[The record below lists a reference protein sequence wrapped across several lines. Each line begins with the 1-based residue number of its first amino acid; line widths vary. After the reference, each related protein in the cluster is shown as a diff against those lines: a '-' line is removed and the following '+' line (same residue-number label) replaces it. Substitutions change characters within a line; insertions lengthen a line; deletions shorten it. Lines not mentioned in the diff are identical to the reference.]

1 MRTEHPS
8 ALRQAMR
15 EAYRIDETTIVD
27 ELVRCA
33 RFTPEEQQRIL
44 DRARPLVQNVRDSR
58 LKVGGLDAFLNTYD
72 LSSREG
78 IVLMCMAE
86 ALLRIPDTETMDL
99 LIRDKIGNTEWEKRL
114 GASHSLFVNAG
125 TWALMLT
132 GRIVKLENDDRN
144 LGGTF
149 KRLVARTGEPVI
161 RQAIITAMRILGK
174 QFVMGRNIDEAVA
187 RAQSAEKNGYRHS
200 YDMLG
205 EAARTTGDAL
215 KYFETYMAA
224 IKVIGTAAQGRPA
237 LEAPSVSIKLSALHP
252 RYEVANEERVRRE
265 LWPAVKA
272 LALQAKRMNIGFTID
287 AEEMDRLEISL
298 DLIESLALDHEL
310 GGWDGLGVALQ
321 SYQKR
326 ALATVDWLAD
336 LAHRAKRRLMVRL
349 VKGAYWDAEIKLAQE
364 RGLSDYPVFSRKA
377 STDVSYLACARR
389 LFADPVAF
397 YPAFAT
403 HNAHTLAAVAE
414 MAATAGCDEW
424 EYQRLHGMGEE
435 LYDQIVGKDQWNR
448 PCRIY
453 APVGSHEELLAYL
466 VRRLLENGANSS
478 FVNRI
483 ADADLPIESL
493 LTDPVE
499 KVARLATK
507 RHPGIPLPSE
517 LFGAERAN
525 SEGLDMN
532 DNTTLDA
539 VRRAIE
545 SSKSVNYF
553 AAPVIGGQV
562 MTGES
567 APVNSPADK
576 RDEVGEVVSATPD
589 HAARAMEKA
598 HAAFHDWESTPAVER
613 AAILDR
619 AATMMQNRLNDL
631 VALIVREGGRTPG
644 DALSEV
650 REAIDFCRYYA
661 AQAREKF
668 AEAILLP
675 GPTGERNTLSLH
687 GRGVFVCISPWNFPL
702 AIFVGQIAAAL
713 AAGNTVVAKP
723 AEQTPLIA
731 AQAIQLLHQ
740 AGVPADA
747 LCFLPGDGRIGAAL
761 VADRRCAGV
770 AFTGSTEVAR
780 LIAQSLADKPG
791 PIVPLIAETGGQNA
805 LIADSSSLPEQV
817 VRDVV
822 ASAFNSAGQRCSAL
836 RVLFVQ
842 ADIAGKVIEM
852 IRGAMQEL
860 TIGDPADFRTDVGPV
875 IDDAALKVLEKHT
888 RRLDSFATP
897 IYTCSLDEELA
908 AKGTYFAP
916 RAYEIDSLARL
927 EREVFGPILHV
938 IRWKAEDLD
947 KVCDAIAETGYGLT
961 LGIHSRI
968 DETVTR
974 ITRRLGVGNTY
985 VNRNIIGAVVGVQP
999 FGGEGLSGTGPKA
1012 GGPHY
1017 LYRFAC
1023 ERTLSVDV
1031 TAAGGNA
1038 NLMSLAEDDA

>member
-1 MRTEHPS
+1 MRIDQTS
-8 ALRQAMR
+8 ALRQALR
-15 EAYRIDETTIVD
+15 DAYRIDETTIVD
-27 ELVRCA
+27 ELVSRA

-44 DRARPLVQNVRDSR
+44 DRARPLVQTVRDSR
-58 LKVGGLDAFLNTYD
+58 LKIGGLDAFLNTYD

-114 GASHSLFVNAG
+114 GASHSTFVNAG

-132 GRIVKLENDDRN
+132 GRIVKLENDDKN
-144 LGGTF
+144 IGGTF

-174 QFVMGRNIDEAVA
+174 QFVMGRNIGEAVA

-205 EAARTTGDAL
+205 EAARTGADAL
-215 KYFETYMAA
+215 KYFETYMSA
-224 IKVIGTAAQGRPA
+224 IEVIGAAAAGRPA

-252 RYEVANEERVRRE
+252 RYEVANEERMRRE
-265 LWPAVKA
+265 LWPAVKT
-272 LALQAKRMNIGFTID
+272 LALKAKSVNIGFTID

-298 DLIESLALDHEL
+298 DLIESLALDQEL
-310 GGWDGLGVALQ
+310 AGWDGLGVALQ

-349 VKGAYWDAEIKLAQE
+349 VKGAYWDAEIKMAQE
-364 RGLSDYPVFSRKA
+364 RGLSDYPVFTRKA
-377 STDVSYLACARR
+377 STDVSFLACARR

-435 LYDQIVGKDQWNR
+435 LYDQVVGKDQWNR

-493 LTDPVE
+493 LADPVE
-499 KVARLATK
+499 KVAKLPAK
-507 RHPGIPLPSE
+507 RHPGIPLPRD

-525 SEGLDMN
+525 SEGLDMY
-532 DNTTLDA
+532 DKTTLDA
-539 VRRAIE
+539 VRRAID
-545 SSKSVNYF
+545 SSKSVKYF
-553 AAPVIGGQV
+553 AAPVVGGQA
-562 MTGES
+562 MNGDST
-567 APVNSPADK
+567 PVRSPADR
-576 RDEVGEVVSATPD
+576 RDVVGEVVFASNE
-589 HAARAMEKA
+589 HVGRAMERA
-598 HAAFHDWESTPAVER
+598 RAEFHNWESTPALER

-619 AATMMQNRLNDL
+619 AATMMQNRLTDL
-631 VALIVREGGRTPG
+631 VALIVREGGRTPT

-668 AEAILLP
+668 AEAIQLP

-731 AQAIQLLHQ
+731 AQAVQLLHQ

-805 LIADSSSLPEQV
+805 LIADSSALPEQV
-817 VRDVV
+817 VRDVI

-842 ADIAGKVIEM
+842 SDIAGKVIEM
-852 IRGAMQEL
+852 LRGAMQEL

-875 IDDAALKVLEKHT
+875 IDEAALNLLEKHT

-897 IYTCSLDEELA
+897 IHTCNLDEDLA

-968 DETVTR
+968 DETVSR

-1017 LYRFAC
+1017 LYRFSC

-1038 NLMSLAEDDA
+1038 NLMSLAEDDV